1 MWEKCAGHV
10 AKEHKR
16 KDACHGNSTWHT
28 WHDRRVSQCHVP
40 QIKVS
45 TSPWWW
51 QVGRTQRTVN
61 MSIYQVDSHIMV
73 HVVPATSR
81 SSYLTLKWQQ
91 NKTSLPLSL
100 LPLLASLSVWFSSL
114 SSDGCHAFV
123 QTSTNCLALQPNVIS
138 LSPPHSHTSAQ
149 KKEVGISGLD
159 VSTSVCQCHA
169 EITETLLNMVVQLI
183 HIWHTVTLVTSVL
196 LNSGTLRWS
205 RKMYISEGN
214 LCIFQ

>member
-51 QVGRTQRTVN
+51 QVGRTQRTAN
-61 MSIYQVDSHIMV
+61 MSIYQVDGHIMV
-73 HVVPATSR
+73 HVVPATSQ

-100 LPLLASLSVWFSSL
+100 LPSLASLSVWFSSL

-138 LSPPHSHTSAQ
+138 LSIPSLSHKRPKERGRNVGARCVHKRVPVSCRDHRDIVEYGCSTNTYLTHSHFSHQCFIKLGNTS
-149 KKEVGISGLD
+149 
-159 VSTSVCQCHA
+159 
-169 EITETLLNMVVQLI
+169 LI
-183 HIWHTVTLVTSVL
+183 
-196 LNSGTLRWS
+196 
-205 RKMYISEGN
+205 
-214 LCIFQ
+214 